1 MEVIK
6 ERSAILSNYEVY
18 SLLKKLQEKR
28 HMKHQKNLATITY
41 ETIQYLEQTSCTH
54 QNEEVIGEFLKAL
67 QPFNLTKVE
76 KLQLL
81 NHRPATLVEI
91 QLLIEESEERL
102 TEEQMQ
108 EILEVVA
115 RFLPG
120 GQDEEQDDQD
130 SN

>member
-18 SLLKKLQEKR
+18 SLLKTLQEKK